1 MESLPILTNS
11 PLGKSTRSVHIVGY
25 VYWRTN
31 ISIINSV
38 DDNVTGAID
47 FQVCSS
53 IELLY
58 GIE

>member
-11 PLGKSTRSVHIVGY
+11 PLGKSTRSVHIVGN

-47 FQVCSS
+47 FQVCLS
-53 IELLY
+53 IDSLY
-58 GIE
+58 RMK